1 MEKQTNKHWFYIL
14 YFIFITFNSSAIENN
29 MSGTK
34 LEEAAAEREAADREA
49 AAKCTK
55 LNQLQ
60 YYLELSMRLLW
71 ELWRCTNINVVQE
84 IKTYMVYID
93 AVIFEHKKDI
103 LKHKTYF
110 DIMNDAESSL
120 IINLYNAC
128 VLATQARESA
138 ALAADNMLSFDHL
151 PFADL

>member
-1 MEKQTNKHWFYIL
+1 
-14 YFIFITFNSSAIENN
+14 

-34 LEEAAAEREAADREA
+34 LEEAAAEREAAEREA
-49 AAKCTK
+49 AAKRTK

-103 LKHKTYF
+103 LNHKTYF
-110 DIMNDAESSL
+110 DIMNDAQSSL

-128 VLATQARESA
+128 DLATQARESA
-138 ALAADNMLSFDHL
+138 ALAADNMLSFGHL